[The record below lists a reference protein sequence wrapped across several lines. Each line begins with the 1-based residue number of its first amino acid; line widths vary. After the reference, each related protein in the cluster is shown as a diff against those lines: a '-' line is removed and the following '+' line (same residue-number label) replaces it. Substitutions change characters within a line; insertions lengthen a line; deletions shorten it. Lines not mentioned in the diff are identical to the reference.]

1 MTSMF
6 ARVTTFRSARDAVD
20 GPIRFAVQRASEG
33 MMELPGFLGLFD
45 LSDRKSGEALV
56 VTLWATKEARDAS
69 AEFARN
75 AAKSVAEEGDEQVI
89 SVRDYEVGHS
99 RFNDG
104 FPAS

>member
-6 ARVTTFRSARDAVD
+6 ARVTTFQSARDAVD

-33 MMELPGFLGLFD
+33 MLELPGFLGLFD
-45 LSDRKSGEALV
+45 LSDRKSGEAVV

-75 AAKSVAEEGDEQVI
+75 AAKGVAEEGDEQVV
-89 SVRDYEVGHS
+89 SVREYEVGHS
-99 RFNDG
+99 TFANG